1 MGPLGRHPN
10 HSSVPGVEGHR
21 LMEGRNV
28 QLMKLCATNVIK
40 AAISSN
46 AAKAK

>member
-10 HSSVPGVEGHR
+10 HSSVLGVEGHH
-21 LMEGRNV
+21 LTEDRNV
-28 QLMKLCATNVIK
+28 QLMNCVPQMSKE
-40 AAISSN
+40 AISSN